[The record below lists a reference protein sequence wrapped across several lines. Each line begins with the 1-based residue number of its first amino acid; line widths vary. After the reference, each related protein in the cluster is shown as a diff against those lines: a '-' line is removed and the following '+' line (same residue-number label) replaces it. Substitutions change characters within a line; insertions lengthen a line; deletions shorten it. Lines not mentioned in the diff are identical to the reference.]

1 MLENV
6 QTQDYRSSQKEK
18 SRELLMKGTLSMV
31 GRSRAEAQF
40 PPEAS
45 KERRRY
51 PNSIGES
58 QHPAWREQIKTGTV
72 RQQGV
77 DAESKHHNGRVRYG
91 HKQSLRVPVL
101 QQPARVGIFKMQVNQ
116 KGRHQAQ
123 PY

>member
-6 QTQDYRSSQKEK
+6 QNQDHRSSQKEE
-18 SRELLMKGTLSMV
+18 SCELLMKGTLSMV

-45 KERRRY
+45 KERRRK

-58 QHPAWREQIKTGTV
+58 QHTARREQIKTGIV

-77 DAESKHHNGRVRYG
+77 DAESKQHNGGVCHG
-91 HKQSLRVPVL
+91 NEQSLRGPAL

-116 KGRHQAQ
+116 KGRHHAKS
-123 PY
+123 Y